1 MLKTQKQRGMKKT
14 LKLTKGSEAYYGL
27 MTIIIGFISIFII
40 LLLITRYDIQLIAEL
55 FSYYSKPGLLITTLG
70 TSFVFYTLGYEGRKF
85 YIKGRRKYR
94 KMFSSNAELLNE
106 KYKKLF
112 IHKHATLVVIVL
124 ALVIPYCVINC
135 YKEGGGF
142 DQSDYLFF
150 GSLVLLLIVGLAVCW
165 LSKEGT
171 KLSKALNE
179 QRRLQ
184 HRVHRGY

>member
-1 MLKTQKQRGMKKT
+1 MLKTQKQIGMKKT

-27 MTIIIGFISIFII
+27 MTIVVGFISIFIL
-40 LLLITRYDIQLIAEL
+40 LLLITRYDIRLIAEL
-55 FSYYSKPGLLITTLG
+55 FTYYSKPGLFITTLG
-70 TSFVFYTLGYEGRKF
+70 VSFVFYTLGYEGRKL
-85 YIKGRRKYR
+85 YLNGRRKYR
-94 KMFSSNAELLNE
+94 KMFSASADLLNE
-106 KYKKLF
+106 KYRKLF
-112 IHKHATLVVIVL
+112 IHKHATLAVIVL
-124 ALVIPYCVINC
+124 ALVIPYCVVNC

-150 GSLVLLLIVGLAVCW
+150 GSLALLLVAGVAVWW

-171 KLSKALNE
+171 KLSKARNE